1 VLNFLAIENIVL
13 IDKAE
18 IDFAKGLCI
27 LTGETGSGKSILL
40 DALGLAIGFR
50 TNPRLIGQYSDKAQ
64 ITAEFDISN
73 NQICQKLLAEN
84 ELLDSA
90 NAGLLRI
97 RRIIQENSNH
107 KIYLNDI
114 AIGVNLLGK
123 IGEALVEI
131 HGQDEQRGLLN
142 PAFHLAILDE
152 YAGNYDLLKEVAGAC
167 KKLKEIDDK
176 ITEINAKKELALK
189 EKDYLEYIIKELENC
204 NIFENEEEDL
214 IKKKDSLIA
223 KEKILQLIEGL
234 KSSLLEANSFLIQGQ
249 RLLIKNQNIIDNY
262 LSQNQEKF
270 EEINQEI
277 DHQNNQLDQKIDY
290 LKNLQQEIAAIT
302 DDKDKIEERLFL
314 IRNLARKFNVSS
326 KDLYLVLEDAKQKLK
341 LIEAEEIN
349 AKELLL
355 LKNDLLKDYHLLA
368 KKLSQKRK
376 DAAVDLAKKVEK
388 ELSFLKMEKVKFKVL
403 FNDFDSS
410 DLPDQSYHQL
420 GYDRVKF
427 ITAINSDKFDDLSKI
442 ASGGELS
449 RFMLAL
455 KVALINLKSVP
466 VMVFDEIDA
475 GIGGATADSIGK
487 RLQTLSKKLQILVV
501 THHPQIAAKSDLHFK
516 IIKTSE
522 GKKSQTL
529 IKKLD
534 LKDKISEI
542 ARMLSGQKI
551 TKEALEAA
559 KILIEV

>member
-1 VLNFLAIENIVL
+1 MLNFLAIENIVL

-18 IDFAKGLCI
+18 IDFARGLCI

-50 TNPRLIGQYSDKAQ
+50 TKARLIGQYGDRAQ

-84 ELLDSA
+84 ELLNSD
-90 NAGLLRI
+90 NLGLLRI

-114 AIGVNLLGK
+114 LIGVNLLSK
-123 IGEALVEI
+123 IGETLVEI

-142 PAFHLAILDE
+142 SAFHLAILDE
-152 YAGNYDLLKEVAGAC
+152 YASNGDLLKEIAMRA

-176 ITEINAKKELALK
+176 IAEINAKKELVLK
-189 EKDYLEYIIKELENC
+189 EKDYLEHIIKELENS

-214 IKKKDSLIA
+214 IKKKSSLAA

-234 KSSLLEANSFLIQGQ
+234 KNSLIEANSLLIQGQ
-249 RLLIKNQNIIDNY
+249 RVLIKNQPIIDNY
-262 LSQNQEKF
+262 LSGEREKF
-270 EEINQEI
+270 EVINQEI
-277 DHQNNQLDQKIDY
+277 DNQNNQLDQKIDY
-290 LKNLQQEIAAIT
+290 LKNLQQEITAIT
-302 DDKDKIEERLFL
+302 DNKDQIEERLFL

-326 KDLYLVLEDAKQKLK
+326 KDLHLVLEDANQKLK
-341 LIEAEEIN
+341 LIASEEIVG
-349 AKELLL
+349 EEMLL
-355 LKNDLLKDYHLLA
+355 LKNNLLKEYHLFA
-368 KKLSQKRK
+368 KKLSQKRR
-376 DAAVDLAKKVEK
+376 DAALDLAKKVEK
-388 ELSFLKMEKVKFKVL
+388 ELSFLKMENVKFKVF
-403 FNDFDSS
+403 FNDSDSS
-410 DLPDQSYHQL
+410 NLSDQSYHNL

-487 RLQTLSKKLQILVV
+487 RLQTLSKKLQIFVV

-516 IIKTSE
+516 IMKTTD

-559 KILIEV
+559 KILIEA

>member
-1 VLNFLAIENIVL
+1 MLNFLAIENIVL

-50 TNPRLIGQYSDKAQ
+50 GNPRLIGQYGDKAQ
-64 ITAEFDISN
+64 ITAEFDIAS
-73 NQICQKLLAEN
+73 NQICQKLLAKN
-84 ELLDSA
+84 DLLNSDGS
-90 NAGLLRI
+90 NILRI

-107 KIYLNDI
+107 KIYLNDVL
-114 AIGVNLLGK
+114 IGVNLLSK
-123 IGEALVEI
+123 IGETLVEI

-152 YAGNYDLLKEVAGAC
+152 YASNFDLLTEVNRC
-167 KKLKEIDDK
+167 YKKLKEIDEQ
-176 ITEINAKKELALK
+176 IAEIAAKKEATLK
-189 EKDYLEYIIKELENC
+189 EKDYLEYIIKELEDF
-204 NIFENEEEDL
+204 NIIENEEEDL
-214 IKKKDSLIA
+214 VRKKDALIG
-223 KEKILQLIEGL
+223 KEKILQFIEGF
-234 KSSLLEANSFLIQGQ
+234 KVNILEANNYLIQGQ
-249 RLLIKNQNIIDNY
+249 RILIKNQNIIDNY
-262 LSQNQEKF
+262 LAKNQEKF
-270 EEINQEI
+270 EEINREI
-277 DHQNNQLDQKIDY
+277 DDQNNQLDANINY
-290 LKNLQQEIAAIT
+290 LKNLEREISLIN
-302 DDKDKIEERLFL
+302 DNKDQIEERLFL
-314 IRNLARKFNVSS
+314 IRNLARKFSVSS
-326 KDLYLVLEDAKQKLK
+326 KDLYLVLGDARQKLK
-341 LIEAEEIN
+341 LIESAEVIGKEILI
-349 AKELLL
+349 AKNNL
-355 LKNDLLKDYHLLA
+355 LKEYKLLA

-376 DAAVDLAKKVEK
+376 EAALDLAKKVEK
-388 ELSFLKMEKVKFKVL
+388 ELSFLKMANVKFKVL
-403 FNDFDSS
+403 FND
-410 DLPDQSYHQL
+410 DLPSQNYNLL

-522 GKKSQTL
+522 GKKNQTL

-542 ARMLSGQKI
+542 ARMLSGQEI
-551 TKEALEAA
+551 TKEAMAAA
-559 KILIEV
+559 KILIET

>member
-1 VLNFLAIENIVL
+1 MLNFLAIENIVL

-18 IDFAKGLCI
+18 ISFAKGLCI

-50 TNPRLIGQYSDKAQ
+50 GSQRLIGQYGSKAQ

-73 NQICQKLLAEN
+73 NQLCQKLLIEN
-84 ELLDSA
+84 DLLSDNDS
-90 NAGLLRI
+90 NILRI
-97 RRIIQENSNH
+97 RRVIQENSGH
-107 KIYLNDI
+107 KIYLNDT

-123 IGEALVEI
+123 IGETLVEI

-142 PAFHLAILDE
+142 PAFHLNILDE
-152 YAGNYDLLKEVAGAC
+152 YANNSELLKKISIC
-167 KKLKEIDDK
+167 YQQLKEADSK
-176 ITEINAKKELALK
+176 IAEINAKKEAALK
-189 EKDYLEYIIKELENC
+189 EKDYLDYIIKELEAC
-204 NIFENEEEDL
+204 NIVVGEEENL
-214 IKKKDSLIA
+214 IKQKDSLAA
-223 KEKILQLIEGL
+223 KEKILQLLDGL
-234 KSSLLEANSFLIQGQ
+234 KSNFIEANTYLIQAQ
-249 RLLIKNQNIIDNY
+249 KLMIKNQNIIDNY
-262 LSQNQEKF
+262 LIDDQKKF
-270 EEINQEI
+270 EEINSEI
-277 DHQNNQLDQKIDY
+277 DSQNAKLDQTIDY
-290 LKNLQQEIAAIT
+290 LKNLSQQIAQFSY
-302 DDKDKIEERLFL
+302 DKEQIEERLFL
-314 IRNLARKFNVSS
+314 IRNLARKYSVNSN
-326 KDLYLVLEDAKQKLK
+326 DLHLIIKDAKEKLK
-341 LIEAEEIN
+341 LIENEEIIVSEMIEIKN
-349 AKELLL
+349 NLLQE
-355 LKNDLLKDYHLLA
+355 YQILA

-376 DAAVDLAKKVEK
+376 DAALDLAKKVEK
-388 ELSFLKMEKVKFKVL
+388 ELSFLKMEKVKFKVH
-403 FNDFDSS
+403 FDENKH
-410 DLPDQSYHQL
+410 DDSYHQS
-420 GYDRVKF
+420 GYDKVKF
-427 ITAINSDKFDDLSKI
+427 ITAINNDKFDDLSKI

-487 RLQTLSKKLQILVV
+487 RLQSLSKKLQVLVV

-516 IIKTSE
+516 IIKTNKD
-522 GKKSQTL
+522 KKIQTL

-542 ARMLSGQKI
+542 ARMLSGQVI

>member
-1 VLNFLAIENIVL
+1 MLKFLAIQNVVL

-18 IDFAKGLCI
+18 IDFSSNPVGLCI

-40 DALGLAIGFR
+40 DAFGLAIGFR
-50 TNPRLIGQYSDKAQ
+50 SNLRLIGSGENKASVN
-64 ITAEFDISN
+64 AEFDISN
-73 NQICQKLLAEN
+73 NEICKNLLQEHDLIDKDDA
-84 ELLDSA
+84 SQ
-90 NAGLLRI
+90 LRI
-97 RRIIQENSNH
+97 RRVVQENSSSKAYVNAE
-107 KIYLNDI
+107 IV
-114 AIGVNLLGK
+114 GVNLLAQ
-123 IGEALVEI
+123 IGETLVEI

-152 YAGNYDLLKEVAGAC
+152 YASNFDLLTEVNRC
-167 KKLKEIDDK
+167 YKKLKEMDEQIAA
-176 ITEINAKKELALK
+176 IAAKKEATLK
-189 EKDYLEYIIKELENC
+189 EKDYLEYIIKELEDF
-204 NIFENEEEDL
+204 NIIENEEEDL
-214 IKKKDSLIA
+214 VRKKDALIG
-223 KEKILQLIEGL
+223 KEKILQFIEGF
-234 KSSLLEANSFLIQGQ
+234 KVNILEANNYLIQGQ
-249 RLLIKNQNIIDNY
+249 RILIKNQNIIDNY
-262 LSQNQEKF
+262 LAKNQEKF
-270 EEINQEI
+270 EEINREI
-277 DHQNNQLDQKIDY
+277 DDQNNQLDANINY
-290 LKNLQQEIAAIT
+290 LKNLEREISLIN
-302 DDKDKIEERLFL
+302 DNKDQIEERLFL
-314 IRNLARKFNVSS
+314 IRNLARKFSVSS
-326 KDLYLVLEDAKQKLK
+326 KDLYLVLGDARQKLK
-341 LIEAEEIN
+341 LIESAEVIGKEILI
-349 AKELLL
+349 AKNNL
-355 LKNDLLKDYHLLA
+355 LKEYKLLA

-376 DAAVDLAKKVEK
+376 EAALDLAKKVEK
-388 ELSFLKMEKVKFKVL
+388 ELSFLKMANVKFKVL
-403 FNDFDSS
+403 FND
-410 DLPDQSYHQL
+410 DLPSQNYNLL

-522 GKKSQTL
+522 GKKNQTL

-542 ARMLSGQKI
+542 ARMLSGQEI
-551 TKEALEAA
+551 TKEAMAAA
-559 KILIEV
+559 KILIET

>member
-1 VLNFLAIENIVL
+1 MLNFLAIENIVL

-18 IDFAKGLCI
+18 IDFARGLCI

-50 TNPRLIGQYSDKAQ
+50 TKARLIGQYGDRAQ

-84 ELLDSA
+84 ELLNSD
-90 NAGLLRI
+90 NLGLLRI

-114 AIGVNLLGK
+114 LIGVNLLSK
-123 IGEALVEI
+123 IGETLVEI

-142 PAFHLAILDE
+142 SAFHLAILDE
-152 YAGNYDLLKEVAGAC
+152 YASNGDLLKEIAMRV

-176 ITEINAKKELALK
+176 IAEINAKKELVLK
-189 EKDYLEYIIKELENC
+189 EKDYLEHVIKELENS

-214 IKKKDSLIA
+214 IKKKSSLAA

-234 KSSLLEANSFLIQGQ
+234 KNSLIEANSLLIQGQ
-249 RLLIKNQNIIDNY
+249 RLLIKNQPIIDNY
-262 LSQNQEKF
+262 LSGDREKF
-270 EEINQEI
+270 EVINQEI
-277 DHQNNQLDQKIDY
+277 DNQNNQLDQKIDY
-290 LKNLQQEIAAIT
+290 LKNLQQEITAIT
-302 DDKDKIEERLFL
+302 DNKDQIEERLFL

-326 KDLYLVLEDAKQKLK
+326 KDLHLVLEDANQKLK
-341 LIEAEEIN
+341 LIASEEIVGQ
-349 AKELLL
+349 EILL
-355 LKNDLLKDYHLLA
+355 LKNNLLKEYHLFA
-368 KKLSQKRK
+368 KKLSQKRR
-376 DAAVDLAKKVEK
+376 DAALDLAKKVEK
-388 ELSFLKMEKVKFKVL
+388 ELSFLKMENVKFRVF
-403 FNDFDSS
+403 FNDSDSS
-410 DLPDQSYHQL
+410 DLSDQSYHNL

-487 RLQTLSKKLQILVV
+487 RLQTLSKKLQIFVV

-516 IIKTSE
+516 IMKTTD

-559 KILIEV
+559 KILIEA